1 MSSPT
6 PRYSTKTLVRVWASV
21 AVVMAVAV
29 IWGATQADDPLSRYI
44 STDTQRHILAFGAL
58 GLCGALMPTA
68 KARLI
73 ALGSVLVFGVA
84 VEVIQIPIA
93 GRGAQWKDLFAS
105 SVGAFAGFGFGAAAM
120 GAFEWAR
127 DWLSA
132 RAKSVSQ
139 RR

>member
-1 MSSPT
+1 MSSPSSQL
-6 PRYSTKTLVRVWASV
+6 STKTLVRIWASV

-29 IWGATQADDPLSRYI
+29 IWGATQAEDPLSQYI

-58 GLCGALMPTA
+58 GLCGALMPTV

-73 ALGSVLVFGVA
+73 ALGAVLGFGVA
-84 VEVIQIPIA
+84 VEIIQIPIP

-127 DWLSA
+127 ERMMA
-132 RAKSVSQ
+132 RAKN
-139 RR
+139 